1 MSNMDLEELIA
12 TRELNGLNDGMYE
25 DERLNEYLTIYKDL
39 EENRN
44 YIDKIEPDFFFDM
57 VGDILRD
64 YKRCLS
70 RECEKKNYLTQR
82 EKQDL
87 NDYADL
93 MRKEDRYYSNIIKKA
108 LKAIYR

>member
-70 RECEKKNYLTQR
+70 REYEKKNYLTQR

-93 MRKEDRYYSNIIKKA
+93 MRKEDRYYSTSSYLSYNYK
-108 LKAIYR
+108 

>member
-25 DERLNEYLTIYKDL
+25 DERLDEYLKIFKDL
-39 EENRN
+39 EKNRS
-44 YIDKIEPDFFFDM
+44 YIEKIEPDFFFDM

-70 RECEKKNYLTQR
+70 REDEKKNYLTQK